1 MLFLLFV
8 PRWEHVQWIWV
19 MRISMYGVISGKWC
33 MAGNSGSWS
42 KNTNSTFICR
52 LWWTEILYLG
62 NIKKKSL
69 ETQNILLFYYF
80 TSKIN
85 QGLIWI
91 RTCRVL
97 CLPSIF
103 AAFNEHCSRK
113 LDLYSTVER
122 AVSDSLNWARC
133 VTRKTKPLC
142 EKEKYRF
149 ALGLSCSILHECTIK
164 TITKK
169 NLIVV
174 ARLSF
179 MWDFDFMFNFCNDSS
194 WNG

>member
-1 MLFLLFV
+1 MRTCTMNMGFENFYVWCHLREMVYGGKLRILKQEHQLNIHMQTLMNGNPLFN
-8 PRWEHVQWIWV
+8 I
-19 MRISMYGVISGKWC
+19 
-33 MAGNSGSWS
+33 
-42 KNTNSTFICR
+42 
-52 LWWTEILYLG
+52 
-62 NIKKKSL
+62 NIKKKKPRDSK
-69 ETQNILLFYYF
+69 YF
-80 TSKIN
+80 FSTSKIN

-133 VTRKTKPLC
+133 VTRKMKPLS
-142 EKEKYRF
+142 EKQKYRVF

-164 TITKK
+164 TITKN

-194 WNG
+194 PNG